1 LHWIAARLADLDADS
16 PALIEYIKKNRMA
29 PAPTPDEL
37 TKIPANDTSQL
48 GQTSALLEIFQN
60 KVFGHF

>member
-1 LHWIAARLADLDADS
+1 
-16 PALIEYIKKNRMA
+16 MA